1 MPNTKF
7 DLADLREDATLMES
21 LLIQADNYEE
31 EMSVLRELAE
41 EEDCDAEGVETCFTC
56 PHNEDCPRAGIFGGM

>member
-41 EEDCDAEGVETCFTC
+41 EEDCDAEINT
-56 PHNEDCPRAGIFGGM
+56 